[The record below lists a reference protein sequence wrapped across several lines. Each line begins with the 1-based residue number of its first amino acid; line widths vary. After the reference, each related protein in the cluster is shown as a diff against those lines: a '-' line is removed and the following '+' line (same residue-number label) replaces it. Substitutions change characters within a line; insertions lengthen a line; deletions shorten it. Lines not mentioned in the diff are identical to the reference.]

1 MKEEVFRRTAQKLT
15 SIMKISIVTPSY
27 NQAEF
32 LPHMFASVQCQRDP
46 DLEYVVVHAGSTDG
60 SLEIAM
66 RARLAEI
73 AERRRLPLH
82 SSSLKRKN

>member
-1 MKEEVFRRTAQKLT
+1 
-15 SIMKISIVTPSY
+15 MKISIVTPSY

-32 LPHMFASVQCQRDP
+32 LPQTFASVLGQRDP

-73 AERRRLPLH
+73 AERKPIPLH
-82 SSSLKRKN
+82 SSSPKRKI